1 MFEVAGGAGSDGLG
15 KFDKKKFLVMV
26 RVRVDSDW
34 VGLGLRSNIIDF
46 FWISVIS
53 GRVWLSF
60 GFL

>member
-1 MFEVAGGAGSDGLG
+1 VERGRTDWVSLI
-15 KFDKKKFLVMV
+15 KKSFWVMV